1 MERPCV
7 TSDSRS
13 ILFLSR
19 RFAQMKLL
27 WMRDAWPV
35 IGERKENRKCPC
47 SRDSAVDRRIVVSTA
62 TSPLRHTIEPRVVT
76 WCATHDCLII
86 AQLGLCCSP
95 PQERPYSGACDEAGS
110 LKLAALL
117 FTGCSSLFLLTDKS
131 GELRRPSGASLPFV
145 GARLGVAALHI
156 VARGS

>member
-1 MERPCV
+1 
-7 TSDSRS
+7 
-13 ILFLSR
+13 
-19 RFAQMKLL
+19 MKLL
-27 WMRDAWPV
+27 WMRDARPA
-35 IGERKENRKCPC
+35 IGERKENRKCLC
-47 SRDSAVDRRIVVSTA
+47 SPDSAVDRMIVVSTA
-62 TSPLRHTIEPRVVT
+62 TSPLRHSTIEPRVVT

-86 AQLGLCCSP
+86 SQLGLCCSP

-110 LKLAALL
+110 SKLTTLL

-131 GELRRPSGASLPFV
+131 GELRRPSGASLPLV

>member
-1 MERPCV
+1 MSLFTRFYCG
-7 TSDSRS
+7 SDDCRINSH
-13 ILFLSR
+13 IT
-19 RFAQMKLL
+19 AAPQLL
-27 WMRDAWPV
+27 HGA
-35 IGERKENRKCPC
+35 
-47 SRDSAVDRRIVVSTA
+47 
-62 TSPLRHTIEPRVVT
+62 RVVT

-86 AQLGLCCSP
+86 SQLGLCYSP

-110 LKLAALL
+110 SKLAALL

-131 GELRRPSGASLPFV
+131 GELRRPSGASLPLV